1 MKNDRRQAM
10 SAGIRSLT
18 AHGERASEAPVS
30 LAFGRF
36 EVSPHRR
43 ELLADGQPVK
53 LGGRAF
59 DVLMALIEDCGAVI
73 SKDELMAR
81 VWSDRIVEENN
92 LQTHISALRAALGP
106 ERGLIRTVSGRGY
119 QFAGEVRTISAPA
132 NGCAS
137 APVPVPSEA
146 VPPPT
151 NLREPVSELIGRD
164 DDVRQILGHAA
175 EHRLVTLTGTG
186 GIGKTRLA
194 LAAARELRSSFADG
208 VWVAEFSPLADPSL
222 VPSAIAAAIGLEL
235 GPGEVSA
242 QRLAQALSGRRLLLV
257 LDTCEHVIAA
267 AASVAETILR
277 AGASVHIIATSRE
290 PLRADGEQIYPV
302 PPLAVPAA
310 DDEDPEQF
318 SAVRLFAARSRAGG
332 AQLAEDRH
340 VLSLTAAI
348 CRQLD
353 GIPLAIELAAARTV
367 ALGIEELAARL
378 SDRFQLL
385 TGGRR
390 TALPRHQTL
399 RATLDW
405 SYRLLTETE
414 RVVLRR
420 LTVFSG
426 DFSLEAASAV
436 VADADLAAR
445 DVVDGL
451 SSLIAKSLV
460 AAKVDGAA
468 RFWMLD
474 TTRAYALEKLV
485 DGDEREQLARRH
497 AEYVR
502 DHFERAASALKAAP
516 TADTLDDHRGAI
528 DNLRAALD
536 WAYSPDGDDAIGA
549 QLNAAAAP
557 FWARLLPSE
566 GVPLSGRAGDLRL
579 DEGPDRG
586 GWFGARPN
594 GSADDDVQ
602 DGAAR
607 LPYVLGQSHR
617 LGAIAGASHAGRRSD
632 QGADVVDGSTRFSHG
647 AWVRTAIPRRRAA

>member
-1 MKNDRRQAM
+1 M

-18 AHGERASEAPVS
+18 AHGEPASEATVS

-36 EVSPHRR
+36 EVWPHRR
-43 ELLADGQPVK
+43 ELLADGQPIK

-59 DVLMALIEDCGAVI
+59 DVLMALIEDCGAVL
-73 SKDELMAR
+73 SKDALMAR
-81 VWSDRIVEENN
+81 VWADRIVEENN

-119 QFAGEVRTISAPA
+119 QFAGDVRVMSAPA
-132 NGCAS
+132 NGHANGPLP
-137 APVPVPSEA
+137 APPELA
-146 VPPPT
+146 PPPT

-164 DDVRQILGHAA
+164 DNLRQILDHAA
-175 EHRLVTLTGTG
+175 EHRLITLTGPG

-194 LAAARELRSSFADG
+194 LAAARDLRARFTDG
-208 VWVAEFSPLADPSL
+208 VWVAEFSPLADPGL
-222 VPSAIAAAIGLEL
+222 VPATIAAAIGLEL
-235 GPGEVSA
+235 GAGEVSA
-242 QRLAQALSGRRLLLV
+242 ERLAQALSGRRLLLV
-257 LDTCEHVIAA
+257 LDTCEHVISA

-277 AGASVHIIATSRE
+277 AGASVRIIATSRE
-290 PLRADGEQIYPV
+290 PLRAEGEQIYPV
-302 PPLAVPAA
+302 PPLAVPTA
-310 DDEDPEQF
+310 DDADPEEF
-318 SAVRLFAARSRAGG
+318 SAVRLFTARSRAGG
-332 AQLAEDRH
+332 AQLAKDQH
-340 VLSLTAAI
+340 VAWLTAAI

-385 TGGRR
+385 TGGRL

-405 SYRLLTETE
+405 SHRLLTETE

-420 LTVFSG
+420 LAVFGG

-436 VADADLAAR
+436 VADSNLTAP
-445 DVVDGL
+445 DVIDGL

-460 AAKVDGAA
+460 AAKVDGATA

-474 TTRAYALEKLV
+474 TTRAYALEKLG

-502 DHFERAASALKAAP
+502 DHFAQAASTWKASP
-516 TADTLDDHRGAI
+516 TADQLADHRGVI

-536 WAYSPDGDDAIGA
+536 WAFSPDGDAAIGA
-549 QLNAAAAP
+549 QLNAVATP
-557 FWARLLPSE
+557 FWAHLPPSE
-566 GVPLSGRAGDLRL
+566 RVPWSGGWLGAGRAGA
-579 DEGPDRG
+579 E
-586 GWFGARPN
+586 
-594 GSADDDVQ
+594 DDDTSG
-602 DGAAR
+602 DAAWVS
-607 LPYVLGQSHR
+607 YTLGQSR
-617 LGAIAGASHAGRRSD
+617 PFGAIVGASRAGRRSA
-632 QGADVVDGSTRFSHG
+632 QVADTADGSTPFPNG
-647 AWVRTAIPRRRAA
+647 AWVGAALPRRRAA

>member
-1 MKNDRRQAM
+1 MKKDRRQAM
-10 SAGIRSLT
+10 SAEIRSVT
-18 AHGERASEAPVS
+18 AHAEPASEARVS

-106 ERGLIRTVSGRGY
+106 ERGLIRTISGRGY

-132 NGCAS
+132 NGCTS
-137 APVPVPSEA
+137 APVPVPSE
-146 VPPPT
+146 VVLPPT

-164 DDVRQILGHAA
+164 NDVRQILDHAA
-175 EHRLVTLTGTG
+175 VHRLVTLTGTG

-222 VPSAIAAAIGLEL
+222 VPSAIAAAIGLDV
-235 GPGEVSA
+235 GAGEVSA
-242 QRLAQALSGRRLLLV
+242 QLLAQALSGRRLLLV

-277 AGASVHIIATSRE
+277 AGASVRIIATSRE

-310 DDEDPEQF
+310 NDKDPEQF

-340 VLSLTAAI
+340 VVSLTAAI

-378 SDRFQLL
+378 GDRFQLL

-420 LTVFSG
+420 LAVFSG
-426 DFSLEAASAV
+426 DFSLEAAGAV
-436 VADADLAAR
+436 VADPDLAAR
-445 DVVDGL
+445 DVVDGV

-460 AAKVDGAA
+460 AAKVDGAAA

-502 DHFERAASALKAAP
+502 DHFERAASAWKAAP

-536 WAYSPDGDDAIGA
+536 WAYSPDGDAAIGA

-566 GVPLSGRAGDLRL
+566 GMPLSVRAGDLRF
-579 DEGPDRG
+579 DQGPGRG
-586 GWFGARPN
+586 GWFGAGP
-594 GSADDDVQ
+594 
-602 DGAAR
+602 DGT
-607 LPYVLGQSHR
+607 VLGQSHR
-617 LGAIAGASHAGRRSD
+617 LGAIVGASHAGRRSD
-632 QGADVVDGSTRFSHG
+632 QVADAIAGSTQFPHR
-647 AWVRTAIPRRRAA
+647 AWVRTTVPRRRAA